1 MRPSSRDD
9 FELVVIG
16 AGHAGC
22 EAALAASR
30 LGVRTLLVT
39 LNLDTIAHMP
49 CNCSI
54 GGPGKAH
61 LVSEIVALGGEMGRN
76 LDRTFTHIRV
86 LNASKGPAV
95 QALRAQADKA
105 LYRLTMKQALETQPG
120 LMLWQDQARGVEVA
134 RGRVVGVRTATG
146 GLIPCRAV
154 VVTAGTFL
162 NGLIHIGDLTWSA
175 GRAGEFPAV
184 GLTSSLQ
191 ALGLEFQRFKTGTVP
206 RVLKSSLALDRLEI
220 VPSDPR
226 PLRFHHSP
234 VPRPERALLPC
245 WKTWTTPETH
255 RLVRNALH
263 LSALVSG
270 RITGTGPRYCPSLE
284 AKLLRF
290 PDRERHTVFLE
301 QEGWDTEE
309 VYVYGVSNSLP
320 ASVQL
325 EMLRTLPGLE
335 EAVMI
340 RPGYAIEYDCIDAR
354 QLDRSL
360 SYPAVRGL
368 FLAGQVNGTSGYEE
382 AAAQGLL
389 AGINAARSLRDEPA
403 IHISRAQGY
412 LGVLVDD
419 LISRGTDEPYRMLTA
434 RAEHRLA
441 LGQGSALRRLAPLGA
456 EIGLLPSEVAERVGA
471 EQATI
476 DAEIARLQS
485 LALAPSALPRSSALG
500 CGTGQ
505 IRTAADL
512 VQQGMTYAQVAA
524 LYPPPRPLPASLQA
538 EVETRLRY
546 APYWKQEQAR
556 LRRSRQ
562 QAHKSIPADFPY
574 GEVPLRREARERLTA
589 ARPLTLEQAAALPGV
604 TPADVAVLEAWLR
617 RTARRG
623 PDSCMHSQSR

>member
-1 MRPSSRDD
+1 MRLSSDTD

-39 LNLDTIAHMP
+39 LNLDAIAHMP

-76 LDRTFTHIRV
+76 LDCTFTHLRV

-105 LYRLTMKQALETQPG
+105 LYRLAMKQTLEAQPG
-120 LMLWQDQARGVEVA
+120 LALWQDQTMSVEVA
-134 RGRVVGVRTATG
+134 QGRVVGVGTAAG
-146 GLIPCRAV
+146 GVISCRAV
-154 VVTAGTFL
+154 VVTTGTFL

-175 GRAGEFPAV
+175 GRAGEFAAV
-184 GLTSSLQ
+184 GLTASLQ
-191 ALGLEFQRFKTGTVP
+191 ALGLKFQRFKTGTVP
-206 RVLKSSLALDRLEI
+206 RVLKSSLDLDRLEV

-234 VPRPERALLPC
+234 VQRPQRPLLPC
-245 WKTWTTPETH
+245 WKTWTTPATH
-255 RLVRNALH
+255 RLVRGALH

-270 RITGTGPRYCPSLE
+270 RITGIGPRYCPSLE

-309 VYVYGVSNSLP
+309 IYVYGVSNSLP

-325 EMLRTLPGLE
+325 EMLRSLPGLE
-335 EAVMI
+335 EAIMI
-340 RPGYAIEYDCIDAR
+340 RPGYAIEYDCLDAR

-360 SYPAVRGL
+360 GYPGVRGL

-389 AGINAARSLRDEPA
+389 AGINAARFLRDQPP

-419 LISRGTDEPYRMLTA
+419 LISKGTDEPYRMLTA

-456 EIGLLPSEVAERVGA
+456 EIGLLPSEVADRVRTEEA
-471 EQATI
+471 I
-476 DAEIARLQS
+476 VDAEISRLQD
-485 LALAPSALPRSSALG
+485 LALGTSSLPGFSALG
-500 CGTGQ
+500 AAMSQ
-505 IRTAADL
+505 ARTAADL
-512 VQQGMTYAQVAA
+512 VRQGFAYAQVAA
-524 LYPPPRPLPASLQA
+524 VYPPPRPLPTALQA
-538 EVETRLRY
+538 EIEARLRY
-546 APYWKQEQAR
+546 APYWSQEQAR
-556 LRRSRQ
+556 LQRSRQ
-562 QAHKSIPADFPY
+562 HARRSIPPDFCY
-574 GEVPLRREARERLTA
+574 AEVPLRREARERLAA

-604 TPADVAVLEAWLR
+604 TPADVAVLEAWLQR
-617 RTARRG
+617 RASAATG
-623 PDSCMHSQSR
+623 EHTSSQAQ